1 MLLTGPNPREG
12 ETTGELIEG
21 LITENGEPKMLVGLL
36 EAELLGC
43 CEDMALK
50 ISTEED
56 DVPSEGYQSASDRE
70 KRILALDF
78 YLGHLY
84 PPGCIEKTSK

>member
-1 MLLTGPNPREG
+1 
-12 ETTGELIEG
+12 
-21 LITENGEPKMLVGLL
+21 MLVGLL

-56 DVPSEGYQSASDRE
+56 QSVGNR
-70 KRILALDF
+70 RQRMLVLDF
-78 YLGHLY
+78 IGVNVLSGYDNNTT
-84 PPGCIEKTSK
+84 E